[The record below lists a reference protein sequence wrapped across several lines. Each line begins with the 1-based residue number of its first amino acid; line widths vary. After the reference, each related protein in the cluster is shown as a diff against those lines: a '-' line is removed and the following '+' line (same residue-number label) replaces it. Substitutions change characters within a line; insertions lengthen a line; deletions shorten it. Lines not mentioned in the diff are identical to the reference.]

1 MNWRRAGFTLIELLT
16 VIAIIAILVG
26 LLFPAVQ
33 AAIRKAEQSKATHA
47 INQIATSCRAFY
59 GEIGRWPTNAAS
71 TIAVTTNLFA
81 NMRQMNFLE
90 VAAKDV
96 GPGGVLLD
104 PWGGNYW
111 VRFDHDYDGF
121 VDNPLTGGG
130 SISAGYLIWSRGRDG
145 KASDSG
151 GTAADDKD
159 NPKSW

>member
-1 MNWRRAGFTLIELLT
+1 MNRSRPGFTLIELLT

-33 AAIRKAEQSKATHA
+33 GAIRKAEQSKATQT
-47 INQIATSCRAFY
+47 INQIATACRAFY
-59 GEIGRWPTNAAS
+59 GEMGRWPTNTAS
-71 TIAVTTNLFA
+71 TFAFNTNLFA
-81 NMRQMNFLE
+81 NTRGVTFLE

-96 GPGGVLLD
+96 GSGGVLLD

-111 VRFDHDYDGF
+111 ARFDHDYNGF

-130 SISAGYLIWSRGRDG
+130 SISAGYLIWSRGPDG